1 MLAFNERRSCRV
13 NNKIEKKK
21 QQMYIIINRLL
32 SLLPVY
38 SIKKIT
44 HADASASWYT
54 PQSGVNVPQLR
65 LTEATTDPK
74 EMIWAALEGG
84 TATKVDGFKCR
95 PARPSKIGKAITLGI
110 QTKFSNLSNFFFL

>member
-1 MLAFNERRSCRV
+1 
-13 NNKIEKKK
+13 
-21 QQMYIIINRLL
+21 MYIIINRLL

-110 QTKFSNLSNFFFL
+110 QTKFSNLFNFYFYFIFDQYGREEQEICTNV